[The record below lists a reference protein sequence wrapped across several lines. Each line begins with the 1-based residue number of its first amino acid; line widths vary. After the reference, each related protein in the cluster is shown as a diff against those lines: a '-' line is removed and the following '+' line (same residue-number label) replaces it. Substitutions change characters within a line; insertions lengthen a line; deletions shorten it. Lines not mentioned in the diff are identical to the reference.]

1 MCKQILPYYNR
12 NNTSVLADNSAVTNV
27 TPDCLYIL
35 EISHELIPNHYQAI
49 LSYEFGV
56 REVEEGRGEEGR
68 GEEGRGE
75 LSRLILKPF

>member
-1 MCKQILPYYNR
+1 MSPW
-12 NNTSVLADNSAVTNV
+12 
-27 TPDCLYIL
+27 LYIL
-35 EISHELIPNHYQAI
+35 EISHELIPKHYQAI

-75 LSRLILKPF
+75 EGRGEEGRGELSRFILKPF